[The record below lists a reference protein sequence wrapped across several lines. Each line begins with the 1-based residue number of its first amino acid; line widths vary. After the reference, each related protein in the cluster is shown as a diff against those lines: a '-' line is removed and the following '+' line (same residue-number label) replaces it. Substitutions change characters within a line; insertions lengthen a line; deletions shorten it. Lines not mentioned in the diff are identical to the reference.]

1 MLLLRK
7 SIILSFIVVGF
18 AQNSSAQNREFAQS
32 VIDSLASPYFFGR
45 GYLQEGDSKAAAFI
59 REEFSKAGLTPFA
72 GNYYHKFKMNVNTFP
87 SEPNIS
93 SNNLGL
99 KAGKDFIVYPS
110 SSSINQNF
118 TKIIWA
124 DEAYLNKKRNYKKLL
139 RRKFADCLL
148 VLDTAGPND
157 VIKTRRNE
165 VRAKY
170 KGEAVLEIVPKLT
183 WSVARSVEPRKG
195 AHVLPG
201 KINRNS
207 ASVQLNIQNN
217 FKTGYSTQN
226 VAGFFKGSEQPDSF
240 IVLCG
245 HYDHLGGMGKDV
257 YFPGANDNASGIA
270 MLLDMV
276 NYYKTHPPK
285 YSVAFIGFAAE
296 EAGLVGSFH
305 WVNEAENL
313 LPLGQIK
320 FLINMDLMG
329 SGDEGIMA
337 VNGAVFTTAYDS
349 LVAINKRNDFL
360 PEVKA
365 RGKAANSDHYFF
377 TEKGV
382 PSFFFYLM
390 GKYQH
395 YHDIEDNAKNLRLT
409 EFYDR
414 AFKLIV
420 TFTES
425 IMEE

>member
-7 SIILSFIVVGF
+7 SIILSFIVVGYV
-18 AQNSSAQNREFAQS
+18 QNSSAQNRAFAQL
-32 VIDSLASPYFFGR
+32 VIDSLSSPYFFGR
-45 GYLQEGDSKAAAFI
+45 GYLQDGDSKAAAFI

-72 GNYYHKFKMNVNTFP
+72 GDYYHKFKMSVNTFP
-87 SEPNIS
+87 SEPAIS
-93 SNNLGL
+93 TNNNDL
-99 KAGKDFIVYPS
+99 KAGRDFIVYPS
-110 SSSINQNF
+110 SSSINRSF

-139 RRKFADCLL
+139 RKKYPDCLL

-157 VIKTRRNE
+157 LIKARRNE
-165 VRAKY
+165 VKSKY

-183 WSVARSVEPRKG
+183 WSVSRGVVPRKG

-201 KINRNS
+201 KIDRNAKS
-207 ASVQLNIQNN
+207 IQLNIQNN
-217 FKTGYSTQN
+217 LKTGYSSQN
-226 VAGFFKGSEQPDSF
+226 VSGFYKGSEQPDSF

-276 NYYKTHPPK
+276 NYYKVNPPK

-305 WVNEAENL
+305 WVNEAEEL
-313 LPLGQIK
+313 LPLKKIK

-409 EFYDR
+409 EFYDK

-420 TFTES
+420 AFADS
-425 IMEE
+425 MMKN